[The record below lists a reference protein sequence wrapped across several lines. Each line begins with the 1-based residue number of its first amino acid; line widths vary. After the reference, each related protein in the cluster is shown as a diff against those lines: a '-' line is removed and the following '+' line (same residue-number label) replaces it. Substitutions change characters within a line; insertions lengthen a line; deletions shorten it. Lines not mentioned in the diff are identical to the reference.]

1 MSDLP
6 RKVILGMHELY
17 KDEPSQ
23 IQAIAQEIFVHERY
37 DRSDQ
42 DNDLMLIKVCNQRP
56 LHNTIMHCVNVVPV

>member
-17 KDEPSQ
+17 KNEPLQ
-23 IQAIAQEIFVHERY
+23 IEALAQELFVHERY

-42 DNDLMLIKVCNQRP
+42 DNDLMLIKVSYHVTGWSCTEESPHSNYF
-56 LHNTIMHCVNVVPV
+56 